1 MKYTTESFQ
10 GTLERKFEENIQFQ
24 LMDGWVALVA
34 AVGGRSPGREDFP
47 RGGGKS
53 PFAIRYHSVPKFG

>member
-1 MKYTTESFQ
+1 MKYTTESFPRTQ
-10 GTLERKFEENIQFQ
+10 ERKFEEEVQFQ

-53 PFAIRYHSVPKFG
+53 TFAIRGHP